1 MGIKAPILNVLQ
13 DDLDQTLPFNPCCG
27 PFELYCHMPMPT
39 HTHKHTHTHTT
50 DRRAPDKFPPKALM
64 AMARLRS
71 ALPPADWGLLIP
83 ALRSSVLL
91 LVIGWLVFFGDPI
104 LRCGAWGHRA

>member
-39 HTHKHTHTHTT
+39 HTHKHTHTHNRQTST
-50 DRRAPDKFPPKALM
+50 RQISSESPYGDGSPEVGTPAC
-64 AMARLRS
+64 RLGTAHSRTS
-71 ALPPADWGLLIP
+71 VI
-83 ALRSSVLL
+83 SSVACYW
-91 LVIGWLVFFGDPI
+91 VACVF
-104 LRCGAWGHRA
+104 R